1 VNDSSIE
8 ANVIIANRPK
18 LYAKLMNVVAFDL
31 DIAAFELNQT
41 QDLIAIVAGRVV
53 YLVRLSD
60 WTVMGQLGRVDGGA
74 HKGNIRDISI
84 DQTCQYIASAGDD
97 KRIAVWSI
105 KKRVSERFVI
115 FRNFSTFEAHGGAI
129 FQIEF
134 SGTEDNL
141 ITCSE
146 DGLVLIWDWKSGTA
160 ISSFMRHPSAVRA
173 FDFITF
179 DFPIQVYCGRND
191 GYISVWNTD
200 YLMRMDNIEPDTQ
213 WQIDAVDDSLLG
225 HQNLKKGHSGIF
237 DEIEI

>member
-115 FRNFSTFEAHGGAI
+115 FLTLVRLKLMAERFFKSNFQG
-129 FQIEF
+129 QK
-134 SGTEDNL
+134 
-141 ITCSE
+141 IT
-146 DGLVLIWDWKSGTA
+146 
-160 ISSFMRHPSAVRA
+160 
-173 FDFITF
+173 
-179 DFPIQVYCGRND
+179 
-191 GYISVWNTD
+191 
-200 YLMRMDNIEPDTQ
+200 
-213 WQIDAVDDSLLG
+213 
-225 HQNLKKGHSGIF
+225 
-237 DEIEI
+237 